1 MSIKTV
7 NSLSGGKTS
16 SYIAI
21 HYPADYNVFSLVRT
35 NDKLC
40 QYPDKKV
47 RQIVS
52 DLIGC
57 EFVGTT
63 EQDNII
69 KIMLNLSEKIDVTW
83 LSGKTFEDIIR
94 GGANNNK
101 GKNGKYYLPNIMVRY
116 CTTHLKMKPI
126 FDWWQKE
133 INQVCEMRI
142 GFRKG
147 EENRANRMLNKLN
160 SNGNEEIKVVIGKHK
175 NNNNK
180 WGVVEWRK
188 PKFPLIEN
196 NINAI
201 DINKF
206 WSKNNYL
213 GFEKGYYNNCVG
225 CFHRS
230 PLFLNKM
237 AKEHKNKME
246 WFAKIE
252 EENMPNTFRKDC
264 TYRQIMNWNVQTE
277 LSFDDFSECDSGYCG
292 L

>member
-1 MSIKTV
+1 MKTV
-7 NSLSGGKTS
+7 NSVSGGKTS
-16 SYIAI
+16 AYIAVN
-21 HYPADYNVFSLVRT
+21 YPADYNVFSLVRT

-69 KIMLNLSEKIDVTW
+69 KIMLDLSEKIDIDWVT
-83 LSGKTFEDIIR
+83 GKPFEDIIN
-94 GGANNNK
+94 GDWNK
-101 GKNGKYYLPNIMVRY
+101 GKNGSHYLPNIMVRY

-126 FDWWQKE
+126 FEWWEKE
-133 INQVCEMRI
+133 INEVCEMRI

-147 EENRANRMLNKLN
+147 EEKRANRMLDKLTED
-160 SNGNEEIKVVIGKHK
+160 GTEEIKIVVGKHD
-175 NNNNK
+175 NGNNK
-180 WGVVEWRK
+180 WGMVEWRV
-188 PKFPLIEN
+188 PKFPLIEDGLK
-196 NINAI
+196 AI
-201 DINKF
+201 DIENYWNKNK
-206 WSKNNYL
+206 WV

-237 AKEHKNKME
+237 SQEHKNKME
-246 WFAKIE
+246 WFARIE
-252 EENMPNTFRKDC
+252 EQNAPNTFRKDVK
-264 TYRQIMNWNVQTE
+264 YREIMNWKPQTE
-277 LSFDDFSECDSGYCG
+277 LSFDDFDECDSGFCG

>member
-1 MSIKTV
+1 MKTV

-16 SYIAI
+16 SYIAV

-40 QYPDKKV
+40 EYPDKKV

-69 KIMLNLSEKIDVTW
+69 RIMLDLSEKIDIDWIT
-83 LSGKTFEDIIR
+83 GETFENIISQ
-94 GGANNNK
+94 NK
-101 GKNGKYYLPNIMVRY
+101 MKDGTYYLPNMMTRY
-116 CTTHLKMKPI
+116 CTTELKIKPI
-126 FDWWQKE
+126 FNYWRENINE
-133 INQVCEMRI
+133 IVEMRI

-147 EENRANRMLNKLN
+147 EEKRANRLIDKLN
-160 SNGNEEIKVVIGKHK
+160 NGADEMKTIVGKRGTQ
-175 NNNNK
+175 NK
-180 WGVVEWRK
+180 WGMIGWRK
-188 PKFPLIEN
+188 PKFPLIDDGLK
-196 NINAI
+196 AI
-201 DINKF
+201 DIENYWNKNK
-206 WSKNNYL
+206 WV
-213 GFEKGYYNNCVG
+213 GFKKGYYNNCVG

-237 AKEHKNKME
+237 SQEHNNKME
-246 WFAKIE
+246 WFARIE
-252 EENMPNTFRKDC
+252 EENAPNRFKKDV
-264 TYRQIMNWNVQTE
+264 TYRDIMNWNIQTE

>member
-1 MSIKTV
+1 MKTV

-16 SYIAI
+16 SYIAVN
-21 HYPADYNVFSLVRT
+21 YPADYNVFSLVRT

-40 QYPDKKV
+40 EYPDAKV

-52 DLIGC
+52 DFIGC

-69 KIMLNLSEKIDVTW
+69 RIMLDLSEKIDIDWIT
-83 LSGKTFEDIIR
+83 GETFENIISQ
-94 GGANNNK
+94 NK
-101 GKNGKYYLPNIMVRY
+101 MKDGTYYLPNMMTRY
-116 CTTHLKMKPI
+116 CTTELKIKPI
-126 FDWWQKE
+126 FNYWIENINE
-133 INQVCEMRI
+133 IVEMRI

-147 EENRANRMLNKLN
+147 EEKRANRLIEKLN
-160 SNGNEEIKVVIGKHK
+160 NGVDEMKTIIGKSGTQ
-175 NNNNK
+175 NK
-180 WGVVEWRK
+180 WGMIGWRK
-188 PKFPLIEN
+188 PKFPLIDDG
-196 NINAI
+196 IKAI
-201 DINKF
+201 DIDKYWKQNK
-206 WSKNNYL
+206 WV

-237 AKEHKNKME
+237 AQEHKNKME
-246 WFAKIE
+246 WFAKME
-252 EENMPNTFRKDC
+252 EQNKPNTFIKGI
-264 TYRQIMNWNVQTE
+264 TYKEIINWNPQTE

>member
-1 MSIKTV
+1 MKTV

-16 SYIAI
+16 SYIAVN
-21 HYPADYNVFSLVRT
+21 YPADYNVFSLVRT

-40 QYPDKKV
+40 EYPDAKV

-69 KIMLNLSEKIDVTW
+69 RIMLDLSEKIDIDWIT
-83 LSGKTFEDIIR
+83 GEPFEDIISQ
-94 GGANNNK
+94 NK
-101 GKNGKYYLPNIMVRY
+101 MKDGTYYLPNMMTRY
-116 CTTHLKMKPI
+116 CTTELKINPI
-126 FDWWQKE
+126 FNYWRENINE
-133 INQVCEMRI
+133 IVEMRI

-147 EENRANRMLNKLN
+147 EEKRANRLIDKLQD
-160 SNGNEEIKVVIGKHK
+160 GVDEIKTIVGKRGTQ
-175 NNNNK
+175 NK
-180 WGVVEWRK
+180 WGMIGWRK
-188 PKFPLIEN
+188 PKFPLIEDG
-196 NINAI
+196 IKAI
-201 DINKF
+201 DIDKYWKQNK
-206 WSKNNYL
+206 WV

-237 AKEHKNKME
+237 AQEHKNKME
-246 WFAKIE
+246 WFAKME
-252 EENMPNTFRKDC
+252 KQNKPNTFIKGI
-264 TYRQIMNWNVQTE
+264 TYKEIMNWNMQTE

>member
-1 MSIKTV
+1 MKTV

-16 SYIAI
+16 SYIAVN
-21 HYPADYNVFSLVRT
+21 YPADYNVFALVRT

-40 QYPDKKV
+40 EYPDSKV

-69 KIMLNLSEKIDVTW
+69 RIMLDLSEKIDIDWIT
-83 LSGKTFEDIIR
+83 GETFENIISQ
-94 GGANNNK
+94 NK
-101 GKNGKYYLPNIMVRY
+101 MKDGTYYLPNMMTRY
-116 CTTHLKMKPI
+116 CTTELKIKPI
-126 FDWWQKE
+126 FNYWRENINE
-133 INQVCEMRI
+133 IVEMRI

-147 EENRANRMLNKLN
+147 EEKRANRLINKLN
-160 SNGNEEIKVVIGKHK
+160 NGVDEMKTIIGKSGTQ
-175 NNNNK
+175 NK
-180 WGVVEWRK
+180 WGMIGWRK
-188 PKFPLIEN
+188 PKFPLIEDG
-196 NINAI
+196 IKAI
-201 DINKF
+201 DIDKYWKQN
-206 WSKNNYL
+206 
-213 GFEKGYYNNCVG
+213 FEKGYYNNCVG

-237 AKEHKNKME
+237 AQEHKNKME
-246 WFAKIE
+246 WFDKME
-252 EENMPNTFRKDC
+252 KQNKPNTFIKGI
-264 TYRQIMNWNVQTE
+264 TYKEIMNWNMQTE

>member
-1 MSIKTV
+1 MKTV

-16 SYIAI
+16 TYIAI

-35 NDKLC
+35 NDTLC

-57 EFVGTT
+57 QFEGTT

-69 KIMLNLSEKIDVTW
+69 EIMLNLSEKIDVTW
-83 LSGKTFEDIIR
+83 VTGKPFEDIIN
-94 GGANNNK
+94 GDWNK
-101 GKNGKYYLPNIMVRY
+101 GKNGSHYLPNIMVRY
-116 CTTHLKMKPI
+116 CTTHLKMQPI
-126 FDWWQKE
+126 FEWWQKE
-133 INQVCEMRI
+133 LNEICEMRI

-147 EENRANRMLNKLN
+147 EEKRANRMIEKLNKK
-160 SNGNEEIKVVIGKHK
+160 GNEEIKIIVGKRG
-175 NNNNK
+175 NQNK
-180 WGVVEWRK
+180 WGMVEWRK
-188 PKFPLIEN
+188 PKFPLIEDGLK
-196 NINAI
+196 AI
-201 DINKF
+201 DIENY
-206 WSKNNYL
+206 WNKNNWI
-213 GFEKGYYNNCVG
+213 GVKKGYYNNCVG

-237 AKEHKNKME
+237 SQEHKNKME
-246 WFAKIE
+246 WFAKME
-252 EENMPNTFRKDC
+252 EQNKPNTFKKGI
-264 TYRQIMNWNVQTE
+264 TYKQIMNLNIQTE